1 MIVSC
6 NGRKCTKLFYKTN
19 RITKKYLK
27 ICYYLKIHDKTLSYR
42 TIILK
47 NPAVNTKTLEPL
59 QQDKSMPNSKRT
71 MRKCFT
77 TAALSPSKSYPFS
90 R

>member
-1 MIVSC
+1 M
-6 NGRKCTKLFYKTN
+6 
-19 RITKKYLK
+19 
-27 ICYYLKIHDKTLSYR
+27 LSYR